1 MEDKPFGCVNNAIK
15 LKTYVAGP
23 MRGIPLFNFP
33 AFDAARDRLI
43 AVGHVVISPADI
55 DRQHGFDGTSG
66 GVPSPRECIKRDVV
80 AIAEECD
87 TIALLPGW
95 EKSKG
100 SAVEVALG
108 LFLGLKFID
117 AVTLEKI
124 DIS

>member
-1 MEDKPFGCVNNAIK
+1 MEDKPFGCVNNTTK

-33 AFDAARDRLI
+33 AFDAARDRLVAI
-43 AVGHVVISPADI
+43 GHSVISPADI
-55 DRQHGFDGTSG
+55 DRQYGFDGVSG

-80 AIAEECD
+80 AITEECD